1 MQRTPPLPSGSD
13 VSTQKRE
20 LSTIPAWASSR
31 LVASNCGNVFT
42 SIVGPV
48 TGKEPRAAD
57 DIQGRGNRQ
66 NFGRPQKSKAST
78 SRPSLASTFHSRRHL
93 KDGARRRSI
102 VSTRSAK
109 SFMRRGWNSECL
121 HRHCSD
127 SDAFGTIARPSAANE
142 NRNPILSCVAAES
155 GLPYTKPAWTPDRAR
170 RMH

>member
-66 NFGRPQKSKAST
+66 NVGRPQKSKAST

-93 KDGARRRSI
+93 KDGARRRCI

-109 SFMRRGWNSECL
+109 SSCAAAGIASACIGIVPIRMRSAPLRGRPRLTKQE
-121 HRHCSD
+121 SD
-127 SDAFGTIARPSAANE
+127 S
-142 NRNPILSCVAAES
+142 L
-155 GLPYTKPAWTPDRAR
+155 LR
-170 RMH
+170 RS